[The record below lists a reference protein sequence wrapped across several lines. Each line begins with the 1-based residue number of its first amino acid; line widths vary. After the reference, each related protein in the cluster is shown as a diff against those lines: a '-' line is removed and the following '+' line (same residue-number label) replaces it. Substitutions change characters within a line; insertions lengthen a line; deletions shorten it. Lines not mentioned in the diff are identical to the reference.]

1 MKKKDD
7 NLFIFIHY
15 NRLFTDVMIKQQF
28 NTSSRLSLN
37 YYYYFFSLQEKK
49 GKETKKKNHHHHYH
63 NLFIANDNVHVTINQ
78 ENEKFGNIY

>member
-28 NTSSRLSLN
+28 NTSSSSSSFVIELFFFLSKKKK
-37 YYYYFFSLQEKK
+37 EKK
-49 GKETKKKNHHHHYH
+49 SKNHHHH
-63 NLFIANDNVHVTINQ
+63 NLFIANDNVHVTIDQ